1 MVQDS
6 IEHLYQSSLHN
17 NHENWTIKFFNMYK
31 KLSWAGLHFYNS
43 FKVNWITKEMMQTFS
58 SSAIGRLTELD
69 PKDL

>member
-1 MVQDS
+1 
-6 IEHLYQSSLHN
+6 
-17 NHENWTIKFFNMYK
+17 MYK